1 MLAVCASG
9 TIVPAAHSAAAVFN
23 STGTTAD
30 IASESLTAVSD
41 LHDAPMAAGDVV
53 MLLNCSKLTHL
64 TLGYYHTM
72 TAPLLASLA
81 ELVQEAAEGGGQ
93 QLIQASER
101 GGRQQQQRDADGQPH
116 AFLSPRSAPQRPPQH
131 TPPPLQEL
139 HLVLSTSMA
148 SSADCLRSTC
158 CLTQLV
164 QLSIGWQVGL
174 GQAGVTLPLQT
185 QVRAS
190 SWGSWGST
198 AGCLALPSGWPVCQ
212 AEAQWRPSG
221 QECRAVHLVWSGVT
235 WCGLVLGWSWA
246 GPSALPAPADSLRHQ
261 LVQLLCCL
269 CWRVAGGTEPA
280 GAPDPPGIGVAN
292 QLRQPRAAGSPD
304 R

>member
-1 MLAVCASG
+1 
-9 TIVPAAHSAAAVFN
+9 
-23 STGTTAD
+23 
-30 IASESLTAVSD
+30 
-41 LHDAPMAAGDVV
+41 

-81 ELVQEAAEGGGQ
+81 ELVQEATEGGGQ

-101 GGRQQQQRDADGQPH
+101 GGRQQQQQQDADRQPH

-131 TPPPLQEL
+131 TPPPLREL

-190 SWGSWGST
+190 SWGCWGSA
-198 AGCLALPSGWPVCQ
+198 AGCLALHCLLACLSGSGPV
-212 AEAQWRPSG
+212 AAR
-221 QECRAVHLVWSGVT
+221 ECRAVHL
-235 WCGLVLGWSWA
+235 
-246 GPSALPAPADSLRHQ
+246 
-261 LVQLLCCL
+261 
-269 CWRVAGGTEPA
+269 E
-280 GAPDPPGIGVAN
+280 
-292 QLRQPRAAGSPD
+292 
-304 R
+304 